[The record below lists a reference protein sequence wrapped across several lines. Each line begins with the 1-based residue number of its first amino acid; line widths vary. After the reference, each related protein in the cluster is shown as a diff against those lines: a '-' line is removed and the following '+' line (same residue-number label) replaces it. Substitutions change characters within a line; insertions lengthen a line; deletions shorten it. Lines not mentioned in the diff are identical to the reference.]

1 MSPRSGRQ
9 VSKEIPHFALSH
21 ASRARLFASSIRGSA
36 SLHPRLYAS
45 TRYAGLE
52 VKTLD
57 RFHGAKYEKADLNIY
72 P

>member
-45 TRYAGLE
+45 TRYAGFE
-52 VKTLD
+52 KVSVHAVVK
-57 RFHGAKYEKADLNIY
+57 RRKYKS
-72 P
+72 